1 MSDINLIIS
10 ATDSASPV
18 LKRINRQVDQ
28 FNRNGAKAQKSGRA
42 LSGAL
47 KGIGLAAAAIGIGKL
62 ASGLVGTITKFES
75 LKAGLKTVTG
85 SAMNASIAFKQIQD
99 FTATT
104 PFQLDE
110 VTNAFTILKR
120 NGIDTSTESLEAFG
134 NIAAANGK
142 SFEQLAEAVADGL
155 TGEFERLKEFGIKVR
170 KENDKFVAS
179 MGDTTVAASGSAKE
193 LMESLKSLGE
203 EGGRYATGIADQAAT
218 MGGKF
223 SNLKDNITQ
232 FAASVGEGGLSSALK
247 DTMDLMN
254 NAFSTGGAMNF
265 AKTLGAGLGAA
276 INVVVN
282 RVVQM
287 VKNFQLA
294 FGFIKD
300 LVTTVFNNNAEAIQ
314 DFRNDVA
321 AQLNA
326 IKRFFKNSFEFIF
339 KIVKVTVNA
348 LVNTF
353 RYMYESAYT
362 IVTQLPQIFK
372 DVFVGIG
379 RLAGDFSGRF
389 VQQFVNLGE
398 GAAMAFQAAFSSEIS
413 FKDALDTATKNAF
426 SGFDMMASFSDF
438 KDVGLTDERVKEIFG
453 TDAVGSA
460 VDLFNS
466 AVDGVKDRLNAM
478 GITIETLTG
487 GNSLNIFA
495 DFMAEF
501 NRLSAEGASEQEA
514 LDAALAA
521 STASTAANTAAT
533 DKNNRSKSTALTF
546 AQKLSKAYTDVIAA
560 VTKTTEQ
567 DKINAELL
575 PKVNQAYADGTINL
589 SQYSEALTKI
599 GSKFAPMQVTA
610 QRTADSIKQS
620 MAQMSGA
627 ITDQFFDMF
636 TGVTSVFEGLQNI
649 AKMVLQMVMKA
660 IIQAFIVKPL
670 LAAMGIPMFANG
682 GIASAGQPAIVGE
695 NGPELIVPN
704 RDSRIF
710 SNSQTKSMLNNQ
722 ANSSVSTPMGNNSQ
736 KTIEIT
742 KEPLTVNF
750 NLTSVDTKSGVQF
763 LLENKQTITGMVQS
777 AYNQRG
783 VRGPLG

>member
-1 MSDINLIIS
+1 M
-10 ATDSASPV
+10 TM
-18 LKRINRQVDQ
+18 
-28 FNRNGAKAQKSGRA
+28 GKALRGV
-42 LSGAL
+42 
-47 KGIGLAAAAIGIGKL
+47 GIAAAAIGLGKL
-62 ASGLVGTITKFES
+62 ASGVVGTITKFES
-75 LKAGLKTVTG
+75 LKASLKTVTG
-85 SAMNASIAFKQIQD
+85 SAEGAMVAFDQIKQ

-120 NGIDTSTESLEAFG
+120 NGIDTSTDSLKAFG

-170 KENDKFVAS
+170 KENDQFVAS
-179 MGDTTVAASGSAKE
+179 MGDTQVAASGSAKE

-203 EGGRYATGIADQAAT
+203 EGGRYASGISDQAAT

-232 FAASVGEGGLSSALK
+232 FAASIGEGGLSSALK

-254 NAFSTGGAMNF
+254 NAFSTGGATNF

-282 RVVQM
+282 RVVMM

-294 FGFIKD
+294 FKFVQD
-300 LVTTVFNNNAEAIQ
+300 LVTTVFDNNSDAIQ
-314 DFRNDVA
+314 DFRNNVA
-321 AQLNA
+321 GELNA

-339 KIVKVTVNA
+339 KIVKVTINA

-426 SGFDMMASFSDF
+426 KDFDMMASFSDF
-438 KDVGLTDERVKEIFG
+438 NEVGLSDARVKEIFG

-460 VDLFNS
+460 VEMFNGAIDS
-466 AVDGVKDRLNAM
+466 VKDRLNAM

-487 GNSLNIFA
+487 GNNLNIFA

-521 STASTAANTAAT
+521 STSSTTANTAAT
-533 DKNNRSKSTALTF
+533 NKNNRSKSTAITF
-546 AQKLSKAYTDVIAA
+546 AQKLSKAYKDVIAT

-575 PKVNQAYADGTINL
+575 PKINQAYADGTINL
-589 SQYSEALTKI
+589 SQYSEALTKV
-599 GSKFAPMQVTA
+599 GSNFEPLQVKA
-610 QRTADSIKQS
+610 QRTADTIKAS
-620 MAQMSGA
+620 MAQMAGA
-627 ITDQFFDMF
+627 IGDQFFNMF
-636 TGVTSVFEGLQNI
+636 TGVTSVFEGLANI

-660 IIQAFIVKPL
+660 VIQAFIVKPL
-670 LAAMGIPMFANG
+670 LAMMGIPMFANG

-722 ANSSVSTPMGNNSQ
+722 ADSSLSTPMGDSSQ

-750 NLTSVDTKSGVQF
+750 NLTAVDTKSGVQF

>member
-18 LKRINRQVDQ
+18 LKRINKQIDQ

-47 KGIGLAAAAIGIGKL
+47 KGIGIAAAAIGIGKL

-179 MGDTTVAASGSAKE
+179 MGDTQVAASGSAKE

-203 EGGRYATGIADQAAT
+203 EGGRYATGISDQAAT

-232 FAASVGEGGLSSALK
+232 FAASIGQGGLASALK

-254 NAFSTGGAMNF
+254 NAFSGEGVMNF
-265 AKTLGAGLGAA
+265 AKTIGAGLGAA
-276 INVVVN
+276 INVTVAKIGGMAKIFQATFTFVKEL
-282 RVVQM
+282 VQS
-287 VKNFQLA
+287 VFKN
-294 FGFIKD
+294 
-300 LVTTVFNNNAEAIQ
+300 NERAIE

-321 AQLNA
+321 TQLNA

-339 KIVKVTVNA
+339 KIVKVTINA

-353 RYMYESAYT
+353 RYMYESAHA
-362 IVTQLPQIFK
+362 IITQLPQIFK

-413 FKDALDTATKNAF
+413 FQDALATATKNAF

-438 KDVGLTDERVKEIFG
+438 SEVGLTDARVKEIFG
-453 TDAVGSA
+453 TDAVGAA
-460 VDLFNS
+460 VDLFNN
-466 AVDGVKDRLNAM
+466 AVDSVKDRLNAM
-478 GITIETLTG
+478 GITIDTIQTASGLTLF
-487 GNSLNIFA
+487 S

-521 STASTAANTAAT
+521 TTASTAKNTAET
-533 DKNNRSKSTALTF
+533 GKNNRVKSTALTY
-546 AQKLSKAYTDVIAA
+546 AQKLSSAYSGLIAQ

-567 DKINAELL
+567 DKINADLL
-575 PKVNQAYADGTINL
+575 PKINQAYADGTINL
-589 SQYSEALTKI
+589 AQYSEGLQKI
-599 GSKFAPMQVTA
+599 GSNFEPLQVKA
-610 QRTADSIKQS
+610 QRTADTIKQS
-620 MAQMSGA
+620 MAQMAGA
-627 ITDQFFDMF
+627 IGDQFFDMF
-636 TGVTSVFEGLQNI
+636 IGVTSVFDGLKNI

-670 LAAMGIPMFANG
+670 LMAMGIPMFANG
-682 GIASAGQPAIVGE
+682 GIANAGEAAIVGE

-704 RDSRIF
+704 KDSRIF
-710 SNSQTKSMLNNQ
+710 SNSKTREIMGSSNEKSPITSPSMNGQ
-722 ANSSVSTPMGNNSQ
+722 SVV
-736 KTIEIT
+736 IE

-763 LLENKQTITGMVQS
+763 LLENKQTITGMVQQ
-777 AYNQRG
+777 AYNKRG